1 MRGNSLAFGLIAGGL
16 IVPLHQANATE
27 CRSVHTDLTGR
38 ILPCAESPVGLCAP
52 ATAAS
57 GILKG
62 PKSFAFQ
69 GLAPTAGL
77 APLEPETVLSYTGP
91 VVYRTRHGE
100 LHLSAIGVLDQ
111 VRLVFTEV
119 QRVTGGTGRF
129 AGASGDLFVSGD
141 SPGAEPSGA
150 VPFESRVRG
159 EICLSR

>member
-1 MRGNSLAFGLIAGGL
+1 MRGNNLAFGLIAGAL
-16 IVPLHQANATE
+16 IVPTYPANATE
-27 CRSVHTDLTGR
+27 CMNIHTDLVGK
-38 ILPCAESPVGLCAP
+38 ILPCAESPAGLCAP

-62 PKSFAFQ
+62 PKSFVFQ

-77 APLEPETVLSYTGP
+77 FPLEPATVLSYTGP
-91 VVYRTRHGE
+91 VVYHTKHGE
-100 LHLSAIGVLDQ
+100 LHLNAIGVLDQ

-119 QRVTGGTGRF
+119 QRVTGGTDRF
-129 AGASGDLFVSGD
+129 VGANGNLFVSGD

-150 VPFESRVRG
+150 VPFESRVSG